1 LGHNNL
7 GARLKVEGPAVIPKP
22 YAKLQLCHCEPAT
35 SSAESERSDV
45 TIYHI
50 EPTLARR
57 DLNMLLLPVL
67 LLAFLSTAASG
78 PTRSGPGIA
87 SHSCA
92 ITFINSSFLN
102 ATWYYF
108 KSLQIFLHF
117 FGQGWN
123 HIKQV
128 ANHTIVGLLEYGS
141 IRILIDRHNQL

>member
-102 ATWYYF
+102 ATWYYLNLAPTIYYGLKRFAF
-108 KSLQIFLHF
+108 KARFMILLL
-117 FGQGWN
+117 
-123 HIKQV
+123 
-128 ANHTIVGLLEYGS
+128 TI
-141 IRILIDRHNQL
+141 

>member
-1 LGHNNL
+1 MGHNNL

-67 LLAFLSTAASG
+67 LLAFLSADAYG
-78 PTRSGPGIA
+78 GAG
-87 SHSCA
+87 
-92 ITFINSSFLN
+92 L
-102 ATWYYF
+102 
-108 KSLQIFLHF
+108 
-117 FGQGWN
+117 GQG
-123 HIKQV
+123 
-128 ANHTIVGLLEYGS
+128 LLAFVPNDLYK
-141 IRILIDRHNQL
+141 